1 MSDLVLLAGG
11 SVTMTHH
18 VTGTYFMCND
28 WHDGVGNHTQTW
40 AQDPFAKDNNSH
52 RWFLRQNA
60 EGTVRIESYANHRCL
75 TAGQPARHRDPSRT
89 HGQPQPALA
98 AGLPR
103 RAGQ

>member
-1 MSDLVLLAGG
+1 
-11 SVTMTHH
+11 MTHH

-60 EGTVRIESYANHRCL
+60 DGTVRIESYANHRCL
-75 TAGQPARHRDPSRT
+75 TAGANPPDTVTLREGTDSLNQH
-89 HGQPQPALA
+89 
-98 AGLPR
+98 
-103 RAGQ
+103 